1 MNEMTQR
8 FLDYLR
14 LGNNG
19 VELAEWLSELADEP
33 EDELD
38 ATPGFFA
45 WLGEKRLDFIKQVD
59 VVEAARRLKRV
70 HYLEHAYGTSRVSAV
85 QTAHSFP
92 NSPAYETSP
101 PILIVDVFSTTENGI
116 PSGSA

>member
-19 VELAEWLSELADEP
+19 AELTRWLDELADEP
-33 EDELD
+33 EDQLD
-38 ATPGFFA
+38 ATPDFFA

-59 VVEAARRLKRV
+59 VTEAARRLKRV
-70 HYLEHAYGTSRVSAV
+70 HYLEHAYGISRVSSV
-85 QTAHSFP
+85 QTAHSLP
-92 NSPAYETSP
+92 NRPGHGTNDRP
-101 PILIVDVFSTTENGI
+101 R
-116 PSGSA
+116 SAESLQSSFHVG

>member
-1 MNEMTQR
+1 MNEMTKL
-8 FLDYLR
+8 FVDYLR
-14 LGNNG
+14 FGNNAT
-19 VELAEWLSELADEP
+19 ELAEWLDELADEP

-70 HYLEHAYGTSRVSAV
+70 HYLEHAYGVIPGASAIKPP
-85 QTAHSFP
+85 HSLP
-92 NSPAYETSP
+92 NSPGHGTNHRGDSVES
-101 PILIVDVFSTTENGI
+101 LQSSFHVG
-116 PSGSA
+116 

>member
-45 WLGEKRLDFIKQVD
+45 WLGEKRLDFVKQVD

-70 HYLEHAYGTSRVSAV
+70 HYLEHAYGISHVSKV
-85 QTAHSFP
+85 ETAHSRP
-92 NSPAYETSP
+92 NGPAYGPTQRGNFKDALQSP
-101 PILIVDVFSTTENGI
+101 
-116 PSGSA
+116 